1 MTKQRAVVIGGSIAG
16 LCAARVLADYFD
28 AVTVVDR
35 DAYPAGAL
43 DRAGVPQ
50 SRHVHALLAG
60 GRQAL
65 ERLFPGFDQ
74 RMRAAGA
81 LELDFGL
88 DFATLRPEGWMPRE
102 ESGITTLFASRT
114 LLESIVRDLLR
125 GHPRVELVE
134 HATVTGLVAD
144 GDGRRRARAVRL
156 ADGERRADL
165 VVDASGRTSK
175 APEWLRA
182 LGLDTP
188 EETVVDSFAGYATRW
203 FAAPDP
209 ARWPREWWWKAI
221 WLDPNVPE
229 NMTAAVLFPLEGGR
243 WIVTLA
249 GLARHYPPSDEAG
262 FIAALDALRS
272 PIIAEA
278 VRLATPIS
286 PVYCNRAMANRFRHY
301 DRWHARLDGF
311 IAIGDSVCAFN
322 PVYGQGM
329 TTAALSA
336 GILRDALDRVGP
348 TSPSLPREFF
358 RAQARFL
365 RDPWGLATGADF
377 MVPGT
382 EGPRPW
388 LGGLATRYMEA
399 LFTTAGGD
407 AALRRR
413 IGEVIHMVR
422 PPSALFELPVVA
434 QVARETLGRLV
445 RPASVAS
452 APSPMPALQW

>member
-1 MTKQRAVVIGGSIAG
+1 MTKRRAVVIGGSIAG

-28 AVTVVDR
+28 TVTVLDR
-35 DAYPAGAL
+35 DVYPAGAV

-60 GRQAL
+60 GRDAL
-65 ERLFPGFDQ
+65 ERLFPGFATH
-74 RMRAAGA
+74 MRAAGA
-81 LELDFGL
+81 LDLDFGL
-88 DFATLRPEGWMPRE
+88 DFAALRPDGWLPRE
-102 ESGITTLFASRT
+102 ESGIRTLFASRT
-114 LLESIVRDLLR
+114 LLESIVRDLVR
-125 GHPRVELVE
+125 AHPRIELVE

-144 GDGRRRARAVRL
+144 GDGQLRTRAVRL
-156 ADGERRADL
+156 ADGERGADL
-165 VVDASGRTSK
+165 IVDASGRTSK
-175 APEWLRA
+175 APEWMRA
-182 LGLDTP
+182 LGLDAP
-188 EETVVDSFAGYATRW
+188 DETVVDSFAGYATRW
-203 FAAPDP
+203 FQAPDP

-221 WLDPNVPE
+221 WLDPKVPE
-229 NMTAAVLFPLEGGR
+229 QMTAGVLFPLEGGR

-262 FIAALDALRS
+262 FTAALGTLRS

-301 DRWHARLDGF
+301 DRWRARLDGF
-311 IAIGDSVCAFN
+311 LAIGDSVCAFN

-358 RAQARFL
+358 RAQAGFL

-382 EGPRPW
+382 EGARPW
-388 LGGLATRYMEA
+388 FAGLANRYMEA
-399 LFTTAGGD
+399 LFTTGRAD
-407 AALRRR
+407 PALRRR

-422 PPSALFELPVVA
+422 RPAALFELAVVA
-434 QVARETLGRLV
+434 QVARDALGRLV
-445 RPASVAS
+445 RPAPEASVPS
-452 APSPMPALQW
+452 AMPALQC